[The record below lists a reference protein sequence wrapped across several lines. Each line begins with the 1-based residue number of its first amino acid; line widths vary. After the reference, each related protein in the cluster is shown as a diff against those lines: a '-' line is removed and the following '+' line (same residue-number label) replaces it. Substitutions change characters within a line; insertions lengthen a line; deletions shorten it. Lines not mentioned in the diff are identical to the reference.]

1 MPLQKTSLS
10 IPNLPELTIT
20 RSTGLKTQKKISAP
34 ASFYLPNIK
43 RLEKSDIGK
52 KSNINE
58 CLVLP
63 NSLRNIANVSK
74 ASRTVS
80 TEKPKLTR
88 SCNRKNDSKKNSA
101 VQIHASRL
109 NISTK
114 NTTEDLK

>member
-1 MPLQKTSLS
+1 MPLQKTRLS

-20 RSTGLKTQKKISAP
+20 RSTGLKTQKKISA
-34 ASFYLPNIK
+34 SLYLPNIK
-43 RLEKSDIGK
+43 RLEKSNIGK

-114 NTTEDLK
+114 NAAEVLK